1 MAKAHKSVIGVDLG
15 RFALKSV
22 LLQRRGSGRVTV
34 TNFAARRLDQP
45 LETADQLAGELK
57 ALFKD
62 MGGTAKSC
70 SVAISHSDSI
80 LRIIEQPETPPTL
93 LREAL
98 RLNGM
103 TLLNQDCR
111 EFVID
116 CDRVADPLP
125 SAPPAPA
132 EGEAPAS
139 APAPVNDNGRKK
151 YLVGGVPRTHVT
163 QVAEALEV
171 VSAPMHALQL
181 APVCLFNAFEF
192 AHPQIFNEQAFFLV
206 DIGHTSSTMMIGAKR
221 ELVLV
226 RSIDFGG
233 KALLDSLMALSGESR
248 EAVLMA
254 LEQEDEV
261 MVENTRMALSV
272 LTREVGSSI
281 GFFEGRREEMIGRV
295 YVSGGAAKST
305 TLLKVMSEEI
315 HMPCSAWNPT
325 ETCEINVAAG
335 KRGAFVTH
343 ALDLHVACGA
353 AAELLNA

>member
-1 MAKAHKSVIGVDLG
+1 MAKALKSVIGVDLG

-22 LLQRRGSGRVTV
+22 LLERRGSGRVAV
-34 TNFAARRLDQP
+34 TNFAARALPHP
-45 LETADQLAGELK
+45 LETSEQLASELK

-70 SVAISHSDSI
+70 SVAISSGDSI
-80 LRIIEQPETPPTL
+80 LRIIEQPDTPPTL

-111 EFVID
+111 DFVID
-116 CDRVADPLP
+116 CDLVAESRLSAP
-125 SAPPAPA
+125 SAPG
-132 EGEAPAS
+132 EGEAPA
-139 APAPVNDNGRKK
+139 PVPDDGRRK
-151 YLVGGVPRTHVT
+151 YLVGGVPRVQVN
-163 QVAEALEV
+163 QVAEALDAAN
-171 VSAPMHALQL
+171 APVGALQI

-226 RSIDFGG
+226 RNIEFGG
-233 KALLDSLMALSGESR
+233 KALLESLMALSGESR

-295 YVSGGAAKST
+295 HVSGGAAKST

-325 ETCEINVAAG
+325 ETCEVSVAANR
-335 KRGAFVTH
+335 RGSFINH